1 MTTTTTTN
9 ADLAKIAA
17 PTPPRIDQ
25 QLDVNI
31 MRVTPRMAEEWL
43 GRNEA
48 NRNIRPGHV
57 ASLARD
63 MTAGNFVL
71 SGESIK
77 FDIDGNLIDGQHR
90 LSAVRDSGVTIE
102 TVVVR
107 GLPAT
112 AKGLV
117 DTGKKRSAGDAMR
130 MYGVTS
136 GHAAL
141 AATIRLVLGIHRGQ
155 VRRAGDKAPE
165 ATHSEIIDFYQAHA
179 ELLDY
184 CVAFTSRHWSKIS
197 ARPAALAASTFLAAK
212 RLAEFTA
219 FINSVGELEFG
230 PDKCPRRTLYRRLL
244 SLHTER
250 HDASDEI
257 YYILRAFL
265 AHCNGE
271 PLTQMK
277 SATRSGRSII
287 PTVYGRG
294 ASR

>member
-1 MTTTTTTN
+1 MS
-9 ADLAKIAA
+9 KITA
-17 PTPPRIDQ
+17 PAPLRIDQ
-25 QLDVNI
+25 QLDVTI

-90 LSAVRDSGVTIE
+90 LSAVRESGVTIE

-136 GHAAL
+136 GHSTL
-141 AATIRLVLGIHRGQ
+141 AAVIRLVLGIHRGQ

-165 ATHSEIIDFYQAHA
+165 VTHSEIIDFYQANA

-184 CVAFTSRHWSKIS
+184 CVAFTSRHWRKVG
-197 ARPAALAASTFLAAK
+197 ARPAALAASMFLAAE
-212 RLAEFTA
+212 RDVAAFTA
-219 FINSVGELEFG
+219 FITSVGELEFG

-244 SLHTER
+244 SLRAEN
-250 HDASDEI
+250 HDTSEEV
-257 YYILRAFL
+257 YYILRAYL

-271 PLTQMK
+271 PLSLMK
-277 SATRSGRSII
+277 SATGMGRSII
-287 PTVYGRG
+287 PTIR
-294 ASR
+294 AAA